1 MPYIFS
7 LNFPPR
13 WELKRELGEGFID
26 LGAAASALAIFEELK
41 LWEEVIR
48 CYQVLA
54 MLVQYSSA
62 PFEVDTV
69 LSVIMLCIQLPTA
82 SC

>member
-1 MPYIFS
+1 MRPSRREYAPRICGVNLILQQLPFIFS

-41 LWEEVIR
+41 LWDEVIR
-48 CYQVLA
+48 CYHVCT
-54 MLVQYSSA
+54 ML
-62 PFEVDTV
+62 
-69 LSVIMLCIQLPTA
+69 
-82 SC
+82 